1 MTNRAAALEY
11 FVFDAISSA
20 AIPIKEYANFYN
32 LECPKNST
40 RNHQRY
46 SAYLEKSVLISCVF
60 HRTQSYK
67 NRSSLKL
74 SNNITF
80 DYFLSNKII

>member
-20 AIPIKEYANFYN
+20 TIPIKEYANFYN

-40 RNHQRY
+40 G
-46 SAYLEKSVLISCVF
+46 AIS
-60 HRTQSYK
+60 HITQHLQDHDTVTAQTC
-67 NRSSLKL
+67 NRVAVC
-74 SNNITF
+74 ICHA
-80 DYFLSNKII
+80 

>member
-40 RNHQRY
+40 G
-46 SAYLEKSVLISCVF
+46 AISY
-60 HRTQSYK
+60 HAASPRP
-67 NRSSLKL
+67 
-74 SNNITF
+74 
-80 DYFLSNKII
+80 